1 MHPFKV
7 QVKLFSQRAT
17 HVDDYVPVFHR
28 WIRENVLGELL
39 IDVVDYTHV
48 PDGPAVVLIGHE
60 SDYSLDRTGG
70 KLGFLYVN
78 KRTPELRFPEAL
90 RRLFRAASLL
100 ESEAVPGD
108 RVSFRTDELLIRVA
122 DRLHAPNDE
131 QTYQR
136 LVPEL
141 RAGIAELYGARSVEI
156 ARFGSSKEL
165 FAVSARIAQ
174 APSLAELSASGAVK
188 PS

>member
-7 QVKLFSQRAT
+7 QVKLFSHRPT
-17 HVDDYVPVFHR
+17 NVDDYVPVFHR

-78 KRTPELRFPEAL
+78 KRAPELKFPEAL
-90 RRLFRAASLL
+90 RRLFRAAALL
-100 ESEAVPGD
+100 ESETVPGD
-108 RVSFRTDELLIRVA
+108 RVSFRTDELVIRVA

-131 QTYQR
+131 HTHQR
-136 LVPEL
+136 LEPEL
-141 RAGIAELYGARSVEI
+141 RAGLAEVYGARSIELS
-156 ARFGSSKEL
+156 RFGTNKEL
-165 FAVSARIAQ
+165 FAVTARIAE
-174 APSLAELSASGAVK
+174 APSLADLAGSGSVR